1 MRFFFLLLI
10 FGLFLV
16 LLDLDVE
23 VFVGGGVEGIVFVF
37 FIGFVFVL
45 LEFWIGLVG
54 LLLLGLFLIVVVG
67 KLFLVLK
74 F

>member
-1 MRFFFLLLI
+1 M
-10 FGLFLV
+10 FLV

-23 VFVGGGVEGIVFVF
+23 VFVGGGVEGILFVF

-54 LLLLGLFLIVVVG
+54 LLLLGLFLIFVVG